1 MAKLIDYY
9 QNVIIKSVQ
18 NIFDID
24 YEKWKWREQ
33 YIDFQGTISI
43 WESTEKFKGKHF
55 ISFNDLMGNH
65 IHTGYGEYTII
76 NNIITMT
83 TRNSIYT
90 FRILY
95 EE

>member
-1 MAKLIDYY
+1 MPKLIDYY

-18 NIFDID
+18 QISNMD

-43 WESTEKFKGKHF
+43 WESTEKFKGQHF

-65 IHTGYGEYTII
+65 MHTGYGEYTIS

-90 FRILY
+90 FKILY

>member
-1 MAKLIDYY
+1 MPKLIGYY

-18 NIFDID
+18 KISDMD
-24 YEKWKWREQ
+24 YEDWKWREQ
-33 YIDFQGTISI
+33 YVDFQGIISI

-65 IHTGYGEYTII
+65 MHTGYGEYTIS

-90 FRILY
+90 FKILY
-95 EE
+95 KE

>member
-1 MAKLIDYY
+1 MPKLVKYFM
-9 QNVIIKSVQ
+9 VAEFESVKK
-18 NIFDID
+18 ISYMDD
-24 YEKWKWREQ
+24 ADWKWREK
-33 YIDFQGTISI
+33 YINFQGTVSI

-55 ISFNDLMGNH
+55 ISFNDLMGNYM
-65 IHTGYGEYTII
+65 HTGYGEYTIS

-90 FRILY
+90 FKILY